1 MRTIKFRIW
10 DNINNKMYNLGNL
23 EDCLYRTEFEEE
35 FGYDL
40 TNYIIMQYTGL
51 KDKNG
56 KEIYE
61 GDIVKWTRKT
71 WVDIYDEEN
80 GYREQTDISFIEY
93 SIEDRA
99 FMIESEGYGY
109 EGEGLWNWNE
119 IEVIGNIYE
128 NPELLTNNK

>member
-56 KEIYE
+56 KEICE
-61 GDIVKWTRKT
+61 GDIIKSGFIGEVYWEGAGFYIKFFNREI
-71 WVDIYDEEN
+71 DDYIYCSL
-80 GYREQTDISFIEY
+80 GYFKNNIHPK
-93 SIEDRA
+93 
-99 FMIESEGYGY
+99 
-109 EGEGLWNWNE
+109 E

-128 NPELLTNNK
+128 NPEFINK